1 MAAYADAMTSADS
14 SSTSPSTGGGTLTA
28 FKVLAVL
35 VGLAALVQAG
45 LGFAVMGGSGV
56 RGTHQAIG
64 MGTIV
69 LALVAAIV
77 AGLWA
82 RGDWSSRK
90 GIAFHAIAVVVLALI
105 QVALGEAG
113 VTTIHMTIGIV
124 YLVAAVALATLALRK
139 A

>member
-1 MAAYADAMTSADS
+1 MTSADS

-45 LGFAVMGGSGV
+45 LGFAVMA
-56 RGTHQAIG
+56 GTDIKGIHQAIG

-82 RGDWSSRK
+82 RSGWATRK
-90 GIAFHAIAVVVLALI
+90 GIAFHAIAVVVLAVI
-105 QVALGEAG
+105 QVGLGEAG
-113 VTTIHMTIGIV
+113 VTTIHMTVGIV
-124 YLVAAVALATLALRK
+124 YLIAAVALATLALRK